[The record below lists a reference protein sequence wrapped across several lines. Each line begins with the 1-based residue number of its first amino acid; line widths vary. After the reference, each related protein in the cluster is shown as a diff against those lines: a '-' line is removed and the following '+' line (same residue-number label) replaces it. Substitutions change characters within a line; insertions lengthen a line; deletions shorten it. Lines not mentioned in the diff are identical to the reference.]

1 LDEQRETVKVKAL
14 KWQEL
19 SGEERYRVVEL
30 ARKGQVPLNE
40 LCKTF
45 GVSRQTL
52 YRAMEAADR
61 ASAEALSPKKRGRKP
76 KPASELRSEELEAS
90 NAGLEEE
97 LKHWKTKY
105 QVARTMLDLERKL
118 ERGEP
123 LPGEKGKKRSRRKKG
138 QTPPGG
144 HSRG

>member
-1 LDEQRETVKVKAL
+1 MDEPAKTL
-14 KWQEL
+14 KWKEL

-30 ARKGQVPLNE
+30 ARKGEVAISE

-61 ASAEALSPKKRGRKP
+61 ASAEALEPKKRGRKP
-76 KPASELRSEELEAS
+76 RPVEEIRSTELAAS
-90 NAGLEEE
+90 NAGLHKE
-97 LKHWKTKY
+97 LEHWKMKY
-105 QVARTMLDLERKL
+105 QVARTLLDLERKL

-123 LPGEKGKKRSRRKKG
+123 LPGEKGKKRKRRSKS
-138 QTPPGG
+138 TATTSDPP
-144 HSRG
+144 RG

>member
-1 LDEQRETVKVKAL
+1 MDEPSKTV

-30 ARKGQVPLNE
+30 ARKGQVAISE

-61 ASAEALSPKKRGRKP
+61 ASAAALEPKKRGRKP
-76 KPASELRSEELEAS
+76 RPASEARTEELEAS
-90 NAGLEEE
+90 NAGLHKQLE
-97 LKHWKTKY
+97 HWKTKY

-118 ERGEP
+118 DRGEP
-123 LPGEKGKKRSRRKKG
+123 LPGEEGEKKKPRKKG
-138 QTPPGG
+138 PTSSGG
-144 HSRG
+144 RPRG

>member
-1 LDEQRETVKVKAL
+1 MGALDEPSKTV

-30 ARKGQVPLNE
+30 ARKGQVSIRE

-61 ASAEALSPKKRGRKP
+61 ASAVALEPKKRGRKP
-76 KPASELRSEELEAS
+76 RPASEARTEELRAS
-90 NAGLEEE
+90 NAGLHRQLE
-97 LKHWKTKY
+97 HWKTKY

-118 ERGEP
+118 DRGEP
-123 LPGEKGKKRSRRKKG
+123 LPGEEGKKRKRRKKSSA
-138 QTPPGG
+138 PSGG
-144 HSRG
+144 RPRG